1 MAPVTDIVAHVVEA
15 FNRADR
21 NGDGELSL
29 DEFSDFARG
38 DPLLKALL
46 IDRDDRAVRRIC
58 RFGAAPP
65 KAEIEKEISRL
76 QGLDIG
82 DEDDGGSGS
91 IANDGANDGANDAV
105 GCGQNRFHAD
115 KLKKLYREVARKFHP
130 DLVTCEIE
138 RHHRHQLMVEANRA
152 YETGAED
159 RLNDLLKAGE
169 SLESVSDVAMSAE
182 MILLLRKIEEAKSS
196 LAGIEVDTANILAS
210 ELYRL
215 RRRIE
220 AADTLGVNIL
230 NDLVSQVDRQI
241 RKAKNRLE
249 HLRELV
255 VS

>member
-1 MAPVTDIVAHVVEA
+1 MTELILSREA
-15 FNRADR
+15 EAQTLRQR
-21 NGDGELSL
+21 REELQ
-29 DEFSDFARG
+29 
-38 DPLLKALL
+38 ALETE
-46 IDRDDRAVRRIC
+46 IAVREPELIGLQTELLQFERIYLGVVGT
-58 RFGAAPP
+58 RYDDL
-65 KAEIEKEISRL
+65 AEIEKEISRL

-91 IANDGANDGANDAV
+91 IANDGANDAV

-196 LAGIEVDTANILAS
+196 LAGIEADTANILAS

-215 RRRIE
+215 MRRIE

>member
-1 MAPVTDIVAHVVEA
+1 MTELILSREAEAQILRQRREELQALEAEIAVKEPELIGLQTELLQFERIYLGVVGT
-15 FNRADR
+15 RY
-21 NGDGELSL
+21 
-29 DEFSDFARG
+29 
-38 DPLLKALL
+38 
-46 IDRDDRAVRRIC
+46 DDL
-58 RFGAAPP
+58 
-65 KAEIEKEISRL
+65 AEIEKEISRL
-76 QGLDIG
+76 QGLEIG

-91 IANDGANDGANDAV
+91 IANDAV

-152 YETGAED
+152 YESGAED

-196 LAGIEVDTANILAS
+196 LAGIEADTANILAS

-215 RRRIE
+215 MRRIE

>member
-1 MAPVTDIVAHVVEA
+1 MTELILSREA
-15 FNRADR
+15 EAQTLRQR
-21 NGDGELSL
+21 REELQ
-29 DEFSDFARG
+29 
-38 DPLLKALL
+38 ALEAE
-46 IDRDDRAVRRIC
+46 IAVREPELIGLQTELLQFERIYLGVVGT
-58 RFGAAPP
+58 RYDDL
-65 KAEIEKEISRL
+65 AEIEKEISRL

-215 RRRIE
+215 MRRIE